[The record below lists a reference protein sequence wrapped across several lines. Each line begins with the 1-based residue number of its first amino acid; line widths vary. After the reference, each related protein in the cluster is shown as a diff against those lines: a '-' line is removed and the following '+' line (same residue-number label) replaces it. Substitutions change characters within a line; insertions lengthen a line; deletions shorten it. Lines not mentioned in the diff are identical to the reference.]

1 MICWMICE
9 WHLFIPVLVGWFGPV
24 SLVWLMKVQMAEALT
39 IFAWCACLLD
49 VLQGFSQARVL
60 EVHL

>member
-1 MICWMICE
+1 VALIYSGS
-9 WHLFIPVLVGWFGPV
+9 GWLFGPV
-24 SLVWLMKVQMAEALT
+24 SLVWLMKVQMAEA